1 MIGCVRKGNAMG
13 EDEGKEINN
22 EPPPSNATDDKGP
35 TEQLRDDEKSETG
48 VLVPEESGVPGVQK
62 PGNAEIKDEKGLN
75 TE

>member
-1 MIGCVRKGNAMG
+1 MN
-13 EDEGKEINN
+13 ENEGQKAALKN
-22 EPPPSNATDDKGP
+22 EPATHDETTDDKGP
-35 TEQLRDDEKSETG
+35 TEKLRDDEKSESG